1 MFVIRKIRPRA
12 AITPLGLLSEGT
24 DVGFT
29 PG

>member
-12 AITPLGLLSEGT
+12 AVTPLGLLSEGT
-24 DVGFT
+24 DVGCT